1 MDWILIAVVSGSLLV
16 SGHQTKEACM
26 GRIATLAE
34 QKINAKCV
42 ESSAALSGA
51 LYGGSGGS
59 GCVNCAYV
67 K

>member
-16 SGHQTKEACM
+16 SGHPTKEACM

-34 QKINAKCV
+34 QKITAKCV
-42 ESSAALSGA
+42 EVPNGGMSGYLTLSPN
-51 LYGGSGGS
+51 